1 MDWASYRGVL
11 LDLDG
16 VITSTAGIHRQAW
29 QEVFDEV
36 LPMLA
41 PNGHKV
47 YGEEDYQLY
56 LDGRPR
62 YAGVAALLEAHDVEL
77 PWGDPDDPPG
87 PDTVCGV
94 GNMKNARF
102 LEILE
107 REGVNAYPGT
117 LCLLD
122 HLHALGIRTA
132 VVTSSRN
139 AAPVLAAAGFSN
151 GFDTVVDGNVV
162 AELGLDGKPAPDP
175 FLEAARR
182 IEVDPSQAVVVE
194 DAIGGVQA
202 GAAGGFGLVVGVS
215 RVVNPRIL
223 AEEGADLVVDD
234 LSELCPGAP

>member
-1 MDWASYRGVL
+1 MDWGSYRGVL

-29 QEVFDEV
+29 KEVFEEV
-36 LPMLA
+36 LALLA
-41 PNGHKV
+41 PHGHRQ

-62 YAGVAALLEAHDVEL
+62 YAGADAVLKAHGVEL

-87 PDTVCGV
+87 SETVCAV

-107 REGVNAYPGT
+107 RDGVMVYPGT
-117 LCLLD
+117 LRLLE
-122 HLHALGIRTA
+122 HMEELGIRTA

-139 AAPVLAAAGFSN
+139 AAPVLAAAGFTN
-151 GFDTVVDGNVV
+151 GFDAVVDGNVV

-182 IEVDPSQAVVVE
+182 IEVEPSEAVVVE

-215 RVVNPRIL
+215 RGVDAATL
-223 AEEGADLVVDD
+223 AEEGADLVVED
-234 LSELCPGAP
+234 LGELCPDEG